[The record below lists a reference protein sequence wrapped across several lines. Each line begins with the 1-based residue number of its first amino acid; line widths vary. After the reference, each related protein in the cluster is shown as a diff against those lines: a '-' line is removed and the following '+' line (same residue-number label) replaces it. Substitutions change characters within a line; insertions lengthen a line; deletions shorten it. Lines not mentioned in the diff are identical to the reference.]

1 MNGAIRAI
9 AIVSAIVASGCG
21 TTTLRSEHQSI
32 GIATGVYLEL
42 PSTAELAESFD
53 AVQAIV
59 GEYEEG
65 SYSFAAHIE
74 ARPGTITIVGI
85 GALGG
90 PLFTIS
96 YDGNELVAI
105 GAQDAQIVNAE
116 YVLADVLLTH
126 WDVDWIDEHLQGASI
141 STAGHARERY
151 ITRDGDLIIGITY
164 DTSDPWGGVAQL
176 TNIERQYSLQITTAE
191 YTPR

>member
-1 MNGAIRAI
+1 MSAAVKIFVVVLAI
-9 AIVSAIVASGCG
+9 AASGCS
-21 TTTLRSEHQSI
+21 TTTMRSEPAGI
-32 GIATGVYLEL
+32 AIATGVFLEL
-42 PSTAELAESFD
+42 PSAAELTESFD

-59 GEYEEG
+59 GEYEDG

-74 ARPGTITIVGI
+74 ARPGSITIVGI

-90 PLFTIS
+90 PLFSIR
-96 YDGNELVAI
+96 YDGKEMVAT
-105 GAQDAQIVNAE
+105 GAQQAQVINAE
-116 YVLADVLLTH
+116 YVLADVILTH
-126 WDVDWIDEHLQGASI
+126 WDLDWIAANLRGASI
-141 STAGHARERY
+141 AAAGYGKQRY

-191 YTPR
+191 FTPQ